1 MITTSG
7 KSTFPSHISRQ
18 FEFSRLQDQRLTSA
32 YEALI
37 PVVSGRVERTEPR
50 RSNAGISEKGI
61 GTIRP
66 SAVGA

>member
-1 MITTSG
+1 MIATSG
-7 KSTFPSHISRQ
+7 KSTFSSLICRQ

-61 GTIRP
+61 ATIRP